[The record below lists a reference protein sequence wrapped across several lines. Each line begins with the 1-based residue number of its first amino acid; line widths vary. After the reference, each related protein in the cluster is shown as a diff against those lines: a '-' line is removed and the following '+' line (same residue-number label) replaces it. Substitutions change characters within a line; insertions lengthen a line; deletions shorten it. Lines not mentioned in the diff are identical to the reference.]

1 MVYLKSEDEIRKSI
15 AGREVGVCVIGLGTI
30 GLPVAIH
37 FANAGFKVM
46 GLDTDED
53 KVERI
58 NSGTYP
64 VEYPEIFEKVVEEK
78 KLVATNDPS
87 EAIGESDVAIIC
99 VPTPLTEESEI
110 DLRFVKSAVDNI
122 AECMNPGLVFIIE
135 SAVTPGVVKEMAKRI
150 EEKTDYKL
158 GKDFGAVACPERYN
172 PGLPSEE
179 HGAIVYKKLNKH
191 IDSVYTL
198 DRINRVVGGTDHKSS
213 LIAKELYGTFVTGKI
228 TTVSSPEVAES
239 TKLLENIFRDVNIAL
254 VNELSKIFT
263 KLGLESYEVI
273 EAAKTK
279 PFAFIPHYPGPGVGG
294 ECIPVDTWYL
304 IKKAEGLGC
313 DTRMMRTARAVND
326 AMPLYVVELVRGALH
341 ERGKKIEGSNIC
353 VLGIAYKKNIADTRL
368 SPAFD
373 IMDLLSRENANV
385 YACDPIVSE
394 NSLKQSGKFK
404 MLDEAFIDC
413 DAIVMVTDHDEFKKM
428 NLYEVKKSMRTPVII
443 DGRNFFDENEA
454 ISLGFTY
461 RGVGKKE

>member
-1 MVYLKSEDEIRKSI
+1 MIYLKSEDEIRKSI
-15 AGREVGVCVIGLGTI
+15 AKRDVNVCIIGLGTI
-30 GLPVAIH
+30 GLPVAVY

-46 GLDTDED
+46 GLDTDEN
-53 KVERI
+53 KVRLI
-58 NSGTYP
+58 NSCEHP
-64 VEYPEIFEKVVEEK
+64 VEYPKIFKKVIKEK
-78 KLVATNDPS
+78 KLVATTETE
-87 EAIGESDVAIIC
+87 EALLDCDVAIIC
-99 VPTPLTEESEI
+99 VPTPLTRGSDI
-110 DLRFVKSAVDNI
+110 DLKFVKSAVDNI
-122 AECMNPGLVFIIE
+122 AKHFKPGLVFIIE
-135 SAVTPGVVKEMAKRI
+135 SAVTPGVTKEMSKRI
-150 EEKTDYKL
+150 ERKTNYKL

-179 HGAIVYKKLNKH
+179 HEAVVYKKANKH
-191 IDSVYTL
+191 VDSVYTL
-198 DRINRVVGGTDHKSS
+198 DRINRVVGGIDKKSS

-254 VNELSKIFT
+254 ANELSKIFT
-263 KLGLESYEVI
+263 NLGLESYEII

-304 IKKAEGLGC
+304 IKKAEKIGC
-313 DTRMMRTARAVND
+313 TTQLMRTARAIND
-326 AMPLYVVELVRGALH
+326 SMPAYVVEMIKNALD
-341 ERGKKIEGSNIC
+341 EKGRNLKDSNIC

-373 IMDLLSRENANV
+373 VIELLGKENANV

-394 NSLKQSGKFK
+394 DSLRQSGKFK
-404 MLDEAFIDC
+404 KMDEAFDGC
-413 DAIVMVTDHDEFKKM
+413 DAVVMVTDHDKFKKID
-428 NLYEVKKSMRTPVII
+428 LALIKKSMRTPVII
-443 DGRNFFDENEA
+443 DGRNFFDKNEA

-461 RGVGKKE
+461 KGVGKKE